1 LGNEISIHRGER
13 EPNGRAE
20 LFVVKGLVWNA
31 EATALGALERATGLS
46 FPVKMMTRVEGGFA
60 MRHVFSGSAASA
72 APGARVSSAA
82 AACQSLAGLAAT
94 NWLGSLLGWLSTT
107 N

>member
-1 LGNEISIHRGER
+1 MGNEISIHRGER

-60 MRHVFSGSAASA
+60 MRHVLAVRPPVGCHDHGAGSARVTQTGRFAGDDER
-72 APGARVSSAA
+72 GADVSVS
-82 AACQSLAGLAAT
+82 
-94 NWLGSLLGWLSTT
+94 
-107 N
+107 